1 MEAYVSVA
9 HGALAFFGTCAGRGA
24 SKGKKKPK
32 LPMGKE
38 DIAMNTHNNR
48 YAQGRRPG
56 PRRRDRNSPLPMLVI
71 ALATLL
77 VIALAIIIPRCA
89 SGGGDESVPAW
100 SPVEATPTQ
109 ALSAPTATPA
119 PQTTQ
124 AVQAESS
131 GAQEGANA
139 ATQTAGDPAATP
151 ATGTAPGTDA
161 SALPQASPT
170 SESLS
175 DDSYTADEVHGPRPT
190 AEADGYLP
198 VFSKAETTEKIIA
211 ITVDDCFQ
219 ADNLRQIIQCAI
231 DYGGKLTILPIGKN
245 LERESVQEAIRY
257 AYENGMELENHTYT
271 HPAFYRMSTE
281 DMARE
286 IYLNNRAVSVTL
298 GVDYQMH
305 FMRTRGGD
313 NRHDLRT
320 HQYIKKMGYY
330 GMAHWTLSGSSASVD
345 TLKSTLA
352 PGNIY
357 LFHTTDNDLSK
368 LLGFIPYATQQGYR
382 LVTLNELF
390 GYPENE
396 TSPLS
401 EFDMPE
407 PDPYVIEEYKLVN
420 KKNNY
425 IYDVYLI
432 QQRLIELGWLHDT
445 ADGVYG
451 DATYMA
457 VGYFQKAIGMQPNGD
472 ATPETQEALFAD
484 DAPRSNDGRTVAGS
498 AAEQAAQAT
507 PTAAPT
513 SAPVH
518 TTAPRNIQPGPTV
531 DMTLFD

>member
-1 MEAYVSVA
+1 
-9 HGALAFFGTCAGRGA
+9 
-24 SKGKKKPK
+24 
-32 LPMGKE
+32 
-38 DIAMNTHNNR
+38 
-48 YAQGRRPG
+48 
-56 PRRRDRNSPLPMLVI
+56 
-71 ALATLL
+71 
-77 VIALAIIIPRCA
+77 
-89 SGGGDESVPAW
+89 
-100 SPVEATPTQ
+100 
-109 ALSAPTATPA
+109 
-119 PQTTQ
+119 
-124 AVQAESS
+124 
-131 GAQEGANA
+131 
-139 ATQTAGDPAATP
+139 
-151 ATGTAPGTDA
+151 
-161 SALPQASPT
+161 
-170 SESLS
+170 
-175 DDSYTADEVHGPRPT
+175 
-190 AEADGYLP
+190 
-198 VFSKAETTEKIIA
+198 
-211 ITVDDCFQ
+211 
-219 ADNLRQIIQCAI
+219 
-231 DYGGKLTILPIGKN
+231 
-245 LERESVQEAIRY
+245 
-257 AYENGMELENHTYT
+257 
-271 HPAFYRMSTE
+271 
-281 DMARE
+281 MARE
-286 IYLNNRAVSVTL
+286 IYMNNRAVSVTL

-345 TLKSTLA
+345 TLKNTLA

-507 PTAAPT
+507 PTAVPAST
-513 SAPVH
+513 PVH

>member
-1 MEAYVSVA
+1 MDPANKRPA
-9 HGALAFFGTCAGRGA
+9 
-24 SKGKKKPK
+24 
-32 LPMGKE
+32 
-38 DIAMNTHNNR
+38 
-48 YAQGRRPG
+48 RRPAHAKRR
-56 PRRRDRNSPLPMLVI
+56 PRGKSSPLPLIII

-77 VIALAIIIPRCA
+77 IVALAIIIPRCA

-100 SPVEATPTQ
+100 SPIEATPTQ

-131 GAQEGANA
+131 GAQEGENAA

-211 ITVDDCFQ
+211 ITVDDCNQ
-219 ADNLRQIIQCAI
+219 TENLRQIVQCAI
-231 DYGGKLTILPIGKN
+231 DNGGKLTILPIGEN

-271 HPAFYRMSTE
+271 HPAFYRMTTE
-281 DMARE
+281 EMAWE
-286 IYLNNRAVSVTL
+286 IYMNNRAVSETL

-320 HQYIKKMGYY
+320 HQYMEKMGYY
-330 GMAHWTLSGSSASVD
+330 GMAHWTLSGSSSSVAE
-345 TLKSTLA
+345 LKSELA

-357 LFHTTDNDLSK
+357 LFHTTDNDLGK

-498 AAEQAAQAT
+498 AAEQAAT